1 MSRAALQALTAALVC
16 AALVGAVITAGP
28 PSALLSAARA
38 AAAAGLCLVGAL
50 GLGAPIAAGRGAA
63 LTLGLGLLGLLGVLA
78 LAAGLPPGLA
88 LLGGAGLGLAIGAS
102 KLRTLTQAPAAGAI
116 AALTLC
122 LVAAPTA
129 LAPPTDTDALYQHLG
144 LGARMLHEGA
154 LVGGPLSP
162 DGSRP
167 LLLIGLWAGL
177 LQLGGP
183 AGAALTH
190 LGVAAAVLLQI
201 SVLGE
206 RAAGRTGALL
216 GPALFGLSWTVLH
229 EAPVVGNNL
238 PVALALTA
246 AADAARA
253 GRAWRCG
260 LLLGLALSFKYTAA
274 LGVPLVLLSGLRP
287 GGALR
292 ALGVA
297 GACLAPWWLRNV
309 IDGLH
314 PLFPYAGWALPDG
327 QALPFQHLEKY
338 GAGRGAAD
346 FALLPWR
353 VVFSAER
360 DSFRFL
366 GQLHPAMLPALGLA
380 LLGGAGPGQWP
391 RRLGLALGLAGWAAG
406 PQWLRHLLPLLPLLV
421 ISALEGLVHIGL
433 ASTSP
438 GGPRWPARL
447 WVGLALVGAPQ
458 NLWPALSAHAGR
470 AAAALDPAA
479 AAALRAEQ
487 PAAAATAWANAHLE
501 GNAVVG
507 LVRSWDLLGIE
518 RRSRLGSVEDHTPL
532 RVLLLRAPD
541 DPFAP
546 LRAAGVTHLLVG
558 PPAFL
563 RAGYPFLSAADYKAM
578 YDAPEVILEE
588 ALLREATLL
597 FEAEGARVYRL
608 DLPRPGRAIPG
619 RE

>member
-1 MSRAALQALTAALVC
+1 MTRWALQTLAAAVIG
-16 AALVGAVITAGP
+16 AALVGAASAAGP
-28 PSALLSAARA
+28 SSGLLSAARA
-38 AAAAGLCLVGAL
+38 AAAASLCLAGAL
-50 GLGAPIAAGRGAA
+50 GLGAPLAAGRGAA
-63 LTLGLGLLGLLGVLA
+63 FTLGLGLLGLVGVIA
-78 LAAGLPPGLA
+78 LAVGLPPGLA
-88 LLGGAGLGLAIGAS
+88 LLGGAAIGLARGAS
-102 KLRTLTQAPAAGAI
+102 QRGGLTRAPAPGAI
-116 AALTLC
+116 AALCLC

-144 LGARMLHEGA
+144 LGARMLQEGA

-177 LQLGGP
+177 MQLGGP
-183 AGAALTH
+183 PSAALAH
-190 LGVAAAVLLQI
+190 LGIAAAVLIQI
-201 SVLGE
+201 SVLGQ
-206 RAAGRTGALL
+206 RAAGQAGALL
-216 GPALFGLSWTVLH
+216 GPTLFGLSWTVLH
-229 EAPVVGNNL
+229 EAPLVGNNL
-238 PVALALTA
+238 PVALALTSA
-246 AADAARA
+246 AGAARA
-253 GRAWRCG
+253 GQAWRCG
-260 LLLGLALSFKYTAA
+260 LLLGLALNFKYTAA

-327 QALPFQHLEKY
+327 HALPFQHLEKY
-338 GAGRGAAD
+338 GAGRSAVD
-346 FALLPWR
+346 FTLLPWR

-366 GQLHPAMLPALGLA
+366 GQLHPAMLPALLLA
-380 LLGGAGPGQWP
+380 LIGGGPGPWP

-433 ASTSP
+433 ASTTP
-438 GGPRWPARL
+438 GGPRWPGRAL
-447 WVGLALVGAPQ
+447 VVLALAGAPQ
-458 NLWPALSAHAGR
+458 NLWPALSTHAGR
-470 AAAALDPAA
+470 ATAALDPAA
-479 AAALRAEQ
+479 AAALRAAQ

-501 GNAVVG
+501 DDAVVG

-532 RVLLLRAPD
+532 RVLLLRAPG

-563 RAGYPFLSAADYKAM
+563 RAGYPFLSAAAYKAL
-578 YDAPEVILEE
+578 YDAPEAILEE

-608 DLPRPGRAIPG
+608 DPPPPVQAIPR